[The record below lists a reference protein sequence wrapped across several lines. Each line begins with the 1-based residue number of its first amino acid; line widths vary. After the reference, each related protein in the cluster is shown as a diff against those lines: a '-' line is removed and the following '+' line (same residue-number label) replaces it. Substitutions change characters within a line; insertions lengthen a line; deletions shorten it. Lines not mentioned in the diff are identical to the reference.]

1 MKNHLFQPT
10 TLRGLDLPNRIAIAP
25 MCQFRAVDGSAT
37 DWHTIHLGHLALSG
51 AGLMILEATG
61 VEPRGRISHQCLGL
75 YSDANEE
82 ALARVLKT
90 VRAYSGMAIG
100 MQLGHAGRK
109 ASMMNPVD
117 GKGHLAIAD
126 GGWETIGPSA
136 VSFAPNW
143 PLPRAM
149 DRSDM
154 DDLVAAFVQATQRCE
169 RLGFDLI
176 EIHAAH
182 GYLLSSFLSPIANL
196 RTDAYG
202 GSFENRMRFP
212 LEVIAAVRAAWPA
225 ERPLGIRFNGTDW
238 DERGLD
244 ADDAVAFAREL
255 ARLGC
260 DYVDLSSGGNCIA
273 DIPTAPGYQ
282 VPYAARVKAE
292 TGLPTMAVGLIRQPE
307 HAEGI
312 LAAGQADFIAL
323 GRAMLNDPRWPWHAA
338 EHFGIPMEVPLPY
351 RRAATKA
358 DTPNYGR

>member
-1 MKNHLFQPT
+1 MKNHLFQPAR
-10 TLRGLDLPNRIAIAP
+10 LRGLGLPNRIAIAP
-25 MCQFRAVDGSAT
+25 MCQFRAEHGNAT

-51 AGLMILEATG
+51 AGMMLLEATG

-75 YSDANEE
+75 YSDDNEA
-82 ALARVLKT
+82 ALARVLKS

-109 ASMMNPVD
+109 ASMMNPVH
-117 GKGHLAIAD
+117 GKGHLAISD

-154 DDLVAAFVQATQRCE
+154 DDVVAAFVQATQRCE

-202 GSFENRMRFP
+202 GSFENRARFP

-282 VPYAARVKAE
+282 VPYAARVKAA

-351 RRAATKA
+351 RRAATRA
-358 DTPNYGR
+358 DTPNFGR